1 MAPAIAL
8 LWLTQ
13 GQTADQTVK
22 IPLQTALQIVG
33 ILCVFPWVAQLATTP
48 TPRWIHLAAA
58 VRRAARQADQLSASG
73 GSAAA
78 RVVRVRGDRI
88 FCARFLANST
98 FLARPPAQGD
108 QAGAG
113 PGPSALAPTDGPHPS
128 SPNTG
133 SDQPGAGSTVAP
145 NSVAAPMTSTTE
157 QVATRL
163 ATRLQHGIRKP
174 RIYIDGTVK

>member
-1 MAPAIAL
+1 VSSPGWHNRRQHPPRGGFTWRQQYGGQRARRIAF
-8 LWLTQ
+8 
-13 GQTADQTVK
+13 
-22 IPLQTALQIVG
+22 G
-33 ILCVFPWVAQLATTP
+33 IGA
-48 TPRWIHLAAA
+48 
-58 VRRAARQADQLSASG
+58 QLSASG